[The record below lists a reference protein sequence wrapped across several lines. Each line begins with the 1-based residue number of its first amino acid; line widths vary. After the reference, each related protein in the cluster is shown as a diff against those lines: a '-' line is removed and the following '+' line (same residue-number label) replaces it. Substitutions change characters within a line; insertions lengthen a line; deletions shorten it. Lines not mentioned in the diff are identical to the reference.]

1 MQTGKF
7 KSTLIGHKRG
17 VVSIAFADEYKLLL
31 SAGFEYDA
39 LIWDVKGS
47 KYPIMTIHGHH
58 APLIGIRVVP
68 FASGTRAITADRKGT
83 FRMWDIRRSTH
94 TKALQLEAWEDTTEV
109 GGFRPKSYDI
119 MTPGKEIALHLD
131 IACMF

>member
-1 MQTGKF
+1 MGHADEET
-7 KSTLIGHKRG
+7 KSRLIGHKRG
-17 VVSIAFADEYKLLL
+17 VVSIAYAVEYKLLL

-68 FASGTRAITADRKGT
+68 FQTGTRAITADRKGV

-94 TKALQLEAWEDTTEV
+94 TKALQLESWKTQRKLAVFFQRATT
-109 GGFRPKSYDI
+109 
-119 MTPGKEIALHLD
+119 L
-131 IACMF
+131 